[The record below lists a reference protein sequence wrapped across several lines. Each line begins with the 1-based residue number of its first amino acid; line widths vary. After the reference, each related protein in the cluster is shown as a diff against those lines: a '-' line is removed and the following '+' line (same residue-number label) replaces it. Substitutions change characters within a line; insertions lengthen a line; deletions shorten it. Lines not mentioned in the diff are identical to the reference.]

1 MDRGAWRTPVH
12 GTRKESDTTKHSSA
26 YGNVHILMRTMMI
39 NPSEDVNFFYI
50 FMLSLFWL

>member
-12 GTRKESDTTKHSSA
+12 GARKESDTTKHSSA